1 MGIIAEVQHIDGL
14 LEVKCWGVRTPVT
27 PAALTPMVGAM
38 NHVFLGIADFHR

>member
-1 MGIIAEVQHIDGL
+1 MDSWRSNVG
-14 LEVKCWGVRTPVT
+14 GVRTPVT